1 MADSLSFE
9 GALPV
14 AAIAAYCESF
24 QLSLLAMTFPLASR
38 NESVGFASGVVTP
51 ALANEGPRSAP
62 AGCNVALLVTARLT
76 TERANNDMWPVAA
89 VRVIVLPVAP
99 QRQ

>member
-14 AAIAAYCESF
+14 AAIAACCESS

-51 ALANEGPRSAP
+51 ALASDGPRSAP
-62 AGCNVALLVTARLT
+62 AGRNVALLVTARLT
-76 TERANNDMWPVAA
+76 TERANNDVWPVAA
-89 VRVIVLPVAP
+89 FE
-99 QRQ
+99 

>member
-1 MADSLSFE
+1 MADSLSFG

-14 AAIAAYCESF
+14 AAIAACCESF

-51 ALANEGPRSAP
+51 ALASDGPSARTRIRSKLA
-62 AGCNVALLVTARLT
+62 
-76 TERANNDMWPVAA
+76 
-89 VRVIVLPVAP
+89 VAP
-99 QRQ
+99 PMNGTSNQHVVAGPNK

>member
-1 MADSLSFE
+1 MADSLSFG

-14 AAIAAYCESF
+14 AAIAACCESF

-51 ALANEGPRSAP
+51 QSDRPEEQERQRMPVTSHIASTNQTGLFWSISASVD
-62 AGCNVALLVTARLT
+62 A
-76 TERANNDMWPVAA
+76 ERN
-89 VRVIVLPVAP
+89 R
-99 QRQ
+99 